1 MKIFL
6 CVAIF
11 SVFSAASLSAQN
23 VSGKWYGKITQG
35 PGGYSQLYD
44 LELDLNQ
51 GSNITGESYS
61 YITDI
66 LDARVGLSGSLSGNH
81 LELQEYKNQ
90 IRQEKLPFSWVLCI
104 KKFVVTYRKEGDI
117 EYLQGDWSGVSK
129 EDGDACVPGKIILS
143 RTKSELQYFFDKG
156 GFNIPIPP
164 DSPIPVFT
172 SDFNN
177 TVINKISEIIVNHPT
192 LQIRIYDYLKVDND
206 TVSVYLN
213 RNSLVK
219 SAGISKRAVKID
231 FNLDTRL
238 DLNEILLFA
247 ENLGKIPP
255 NTSLMEIID
264 GRHTYKLK
272 IESDKQKTAAI
283 YLRYQPILQR

>member
-1 MKIFL
+1 MKIL
-6 CVAIF
+6 HYVAIF
-11 SVFSAASLSAQN
+11 SLLSTLSVSAQD

-51 GSNITGESYS
+51 GTNITGESYS

-66 LDARVGLSGSLSGNH
+66 LDARVGLSGSISGNYI
-81 LELQEYKNQ
+81 ELQEYKNL

-117 EYLQGDWSGVSK
+117 EYLQGDWIGVSK
-129 EDGDACVPGKIILS
+129 EDGDSCVPGKIILS
-143 RTKSELQYFFDKG
+143 RTKPELQLFFDKG
-156 GFNIPIPP
+156 GFNNPIPP
-164 DSPIPVFT
+164 DTPIPVFT
-172 SDFNN
+172 ADFNN
-177 TVINKISEIIVNHPT
+177 TTVAKVSEIIVTHPT
-192 LQIRIYDYLKVDND
+192 LQIRLFDYLKVDND

-213 RNSLVK
+213 RNSLAK
-219 SAGISKRAVKID
+219 NIGISKRAVKID
-231 FNLDTRL
+231 FNLDTRI

-264 GRHTYKLK
+264 GRHTYRLK

-283 YLRYQPILQR
+283 YLRYKPLIQK